1 MKCKLIFSLLL
12 ISVISFAQNK
22 GTLSGTLTDKDQNN
36 VPLPFANVL
45 IKGSTTGVTTDEKGT
60 YKLSLAPGTYTIQF
74 SFIGYE
80 SIEEKISI
88 KSGETITINKA
99 LGSGSYQ
106 LQDVVIKKVASREK
120 ETALLLEQKNA
131 VEIKQSIGA
140 QEMARKGVSDVATAV
155 TKTTGIT
162 KQEGSGNIFVRG
174 LGDRYNSTTM
184 NGLPIPSNN
193 PDKKNISLD
202 IFSTDIVEL
211 VSIDKIYNSRFFGD
225 FAGGNIDIISKDFKG
240 KPFIKIET
248 GSKINSNAIAVP
260 LFGLK
265 KGYSTSGFGTNTIPG
280 NALNSYGFNSL
291 QLQELNPVGSTFNLS
306 AGKFFNVGEEGKL
319 NLFVTANYSN
329 EYNAITNGSLKSVNG
344 IGVTNKD
351 FSKYEYLSYD
361 TNFTGMINL
370 GYRIN
375 ANNKIN
381 INTVFINTSN
391 TQKKD
396 YTGYFV
402 DGAEDNN
409 GFIRRNKYTK
419 NSLLI
424 NQVLGDHK
432 LSSRSTLNWGVSSGS
447 VIGDQPDRTQNILNT
462 YETGAI
468 LLAQS
473 AANNHRYFQKLNE
486 TELASNISVDY
497 KFAKNTDEEY
507 KGKFTAG
514 YSVKVKNRKF
524 EATQFNFKSN
534 NDHLSD
540 IVDIE
545 NLDAFFNQQNYTNN
559 FFEISTFRGSSST
572 ANADKPQ
579 FYNGNLFVNGGY
591 LNTEFTHKKLTAFL
605 GLRGEF
611 LKQTV
616 DWNTSLDPVGDKD
629 ELAKIAFL
637 PSLTLKYK
645 VNEKQNLRF
654 GFSKTY
660 TLPQFKE
667 RALFIYEEVDETV
680 IGNPN
685 LYESDDYNVDLKWE
699 LFPKSDEVISV
710 TGYGKYILNP
720 INEVTIVS
728 STNDISYVNTG
739 DYGYVA
745 GAELEY
751 RKTLFSFS
759 DDRLNKL
766 NAGLNA
772 SYLYSNQ
779 ELNSKK
785 VINETDYNVD
795 FTEKESKLTGASDLL
810 LNLDVS
816 YNREW
821 NNKKNN
827 LMSTIAYTQFSDRVY
842 SIGTNGRGNQVDK
855 AFGSLDFV
863 TKLKFNSN
871 FGVSAVARNILDP
884 TINRVQENSFADVNV
899 LSYKKGVTYS
909 LSLSYQF

>member
-1 MKCKLIFSLLL
+1 ML
-12 ISVISFAQNK
+12 ISVLSFAQNK

-36 VPLPFANVL
+36 LPLPFANVMVV
-45 IKGSTTGVTTDEKGT
+45 GSATGVTTDEKGT
-60 YKLSLAPGTYTIQF
+60 YKLSLNPGSYTVQF
-74 SFIGYE
+74 SFVGYE
-80 SIEEKISI
+80 SIEEKITI
-88 KSGETITINKA
+88 KSGETLTINKA

-140 QEMARKGVSDVATAV
+140 QEMTRKGISDVATAV

-174 LGDRYNSTTM
+174 LGDRYNSTTL

-225 FAGGNIDIISKDFKG
+225 FAGGNIDIVSKDFKG
-240 KPFIKIET
+240 KSFIKVES
-248 GSKINSNAIAVP
+248 GSKINSNAIALPV
-260 LFGLK
+260 FALK
-265 KGYSTSGFGTNTIPG
+265 KGYSTSGFGTNTIPA

-291 QLQELNPVGSTFNLS
+291 QLQEFNPIGSSFNLS
-306 AGKFFNVGEEGKL
+306 AGNSFSVGEEGKI
-319 NLFVTANYSN
+319 NVFATANYSN
-329 EYNAITNGSLKSVNG
+329 EYNAISKGSIKSVTG
-344 IGVTNKD
+344 TGVINKD
-351 FSKYEYLSYD
+351 FYKYDYLSYD
-361 TNFTGMINL
+361 TNFTGMVNV

-375 ANNKIN
+375 GNHKIN
-381 INTVFINTSN
+381 FNTVFINTTT

-396 YTGYFV
+396 YAGYFV
-402 DGAEDNN
+402 DGAEDNT
-409 GFIRRNKYTK
+409 GFIRRNKYVK

-432 LSSRSTLNWGVSSGS
+432 LTDRSKLNWGFSAGS
-447 VIGDQPDRTQNILNT
+447 IIGDQPDRTQNILNT
-462 YETGAI
+462 YNTGSI

-473 AANNHRYFQKLNE
+473 AANNHRYFQKLKE
-486 TELASNISVDY
+486 TELAANISVDY
-497 KFAKNTDEEY
+497 KFAKNEE
-507 KGKFTAG
+507 KDFAGKFTLG
-514 YSVKVKNRKF
+514 YSAKVKKRNF

-540 IVDIE
+540 VVDIA

-559 FFEISTFRGSSST
+559 FFEISTFRGGSAT

-579 FYNGNLFVNGGY
+579 FYNGTLFVNGAY
-591 LNTEFTHKKLTAFL
+591 LNTEYTHNKLTVFL

-611 LKQTV
+611 LKQSI

-629 ELAKIAFL
+629 ELYKIAFL

-645 VNEKQNLRF
+645 LNDKQNMRF

-685 LYESDDYNVDLKWE
+685 LYESDDYNIDIKWE
-699 LFPKSDEVISV
+699 LFPKSDEVLSV

-759 DDRLNKL
+759 DDNTNKL

-779 ELNSKK
+779 ELNSTK
-785 VINETDYNVD
+785 VIKETDYNVD
-795 FTEKESKLTGASDLL
+795 FTAKQSKLTGASDLL
-810 LNLDVS
+810 LNIDVS
-816 YNREW
+816 YNKEW

-827 LMSTIAYTQFSDRVY
+827 LMSTLAYTQFSDRVY

-855 AFGSLDFV
+855 AFGSLDLV
-863 TKLKFNSN
+863 TKLKFNSK
-871 FGVSAVARNILDP
+871 FGVSAIARNLLDP
-884 TINRVQENSFADVNV
+884 AINRVQENATADVNV
-899 LSYKKGVTYS
+899 LSYKKGLSYS

>member
-1 MKCKLIFSLLL
+1 ML
-12 ISVISFAQNK
+12 ISVLSFAQNK

-36 VPLPFANVL
+36 LPLPFANVL
-45 IKGSTTGVTTDEKGT
+45 IKGTTTGVTTDEKGT
-60 YKLSLAPGTYTIQF
+60 YKLSLAPGNYTIQF

-80 SIEEKISI
+80 NIEERITI
-88 KSGETITINKA
+88 KSGETLTINKA

-140 QEMARKGVSDVATAV
+140 QEMARKGVSDVASAV

-211 VSIDKIYNSRFFGD
+211 VSIDKIYNSRLFGD

-240 KPFIKIET
+240 KSFIKFET
-248 GSKINSNAIAVP
+248 GSKINSNALAENA
-260 LFGLK
+260 FTLK
-265 KGYSTSGFGTNTIPG
+265 KGYSTTGFGTNTIPG

-291 QLQELNPVGSTFNLS
+291 QLQEYNPIGTSFNLS
-306 AGKFFNVGEEGKL
+306 AGNSFSVGEEGKI
-319 NLFVTANYSN
+319 NVFATANYSN
-329 EYNAITNGSLKSVNG
+329 EYNAISNGSIKSVNG
-344 IGVTNKD
+344 TGVVNKD
-351 FSKYEYLSYD
+351 FSKYDFLSYD
-361 TNFTGMINL
+361 TNFTGMVNV

-375 ANNKIN
+375 GNHKIN
-381 INTVFINTSN
+381 FNTVFINTTN

-396 YTGYFV
+396 YVGYFV

-409 GFIRRNKYTK
+409 GFVRRNKYVK

-424 NQVLGDHK
+424 NQALGDHK
-432 LSSRSTLNWGVSSGS
+432 LTDRSKLNWGVSAGTI
-447 VIGDQPDRTQNILNT
+447 IGDQPDRTQNILNT
-462 YETGAI
+462 FDTGSI

-473 AANNHRYFQKLNE
+473 AANNHRYFQKLTE
-486 TELASNISVDY
+486 TELAANISVDY
-497 KFAKNTDEEY
+497 KFAKNEE
-507 KGKFTAG
+507 KEFAGKFTAG
-514 YSVKVKNRKF
+514 YSVKVKKRNF

-540 IVDIE
+540 IVDVN

-559 FFEISTFRGSSST
+559 FFEISTFRGSSAT

-579 FYNGNLFVNGGY
+579 LYNGNLFVNGAY
-591 LNTEFTHKKLTAFL
+591 LNTEYTRNKFTLFL

-611 LKQTV
+611 LKQSI

-629 ELAKIAFL
+629 ELSKIAFL

-645 VNEKQNLRF
+645 LNEKQNLRF

-685 LYESDDYNVDLKWE
+685 LYESDDYNVDIKWE
-699 LFPKSDEVISV
+699 LFPKSDEVLSV

-759 DDRLNKL
+759 EDRLNKL

-779 ELNSKK
+779 ELNSTK
-785 VINETDYNVD
+785 VIKETDYNVD
-795 FTEKESKLTGASDLL
+795 FTEKQSKLTGASDLL
-810 LNLDVS
+810 LNIDVS

-863 TKLKFNSN
+863 TKFKFNSK
-871 FGVSAVARNILDP
+871 FGISAIARNLLDP
-884 TINRVQENSFADVNV
+884 TINRVQENALSDVNV
-899 LSYKKGVTYS
+899 LSYKKGLSYN